1 MAVAAVAVA
10 VSQFVGV
17 AQVAVI
23 LVCDF
28 LGKKLDIYCI
38 FISA

>member
-1 MAVAAVAVA
+1 MAAALAVAVAVA
-10 VSQFVGV
+10 VS
-17 AQVAVI
+17 QVAVI

-28 LGKKLDIYCI
+28 PGKKLDIYCI